1 MKKFLA
7 TILAL
12 VMVLSLVA
20 CGGDNGG
27 TSENKE
33 AAENTPVATKGV
45 EALTFDGDKNGLNTD
60 IKIGIVLVGDETE
73 GYTAAHMNGLKEAM
87 TTLGIDPAGP
97 NVMWAYMI
105 PEQEVCYDKCKEFA
119 NAGCSIIFTNSYGHQ
134 SYAQQ
139 AASEFPN
146 VQFVSMTGDTA
157 KTAGLDNFANAFT
170 DIYQARYV
178 SGVVAGMKIAEL
190 DKEGKIEAKNK
201 TEDGKVKIGYVGA
214 FPYAEVVSGYTA
226 FYLGIKSVYE
236 NAWMEV
242 QYTGS
247 WFDLSKENEAA
258 KQLISDGC
266 IIIGQHADSTGAPQ
280 ACQDALKS
288 GTTVY
293 SIGYNIDMLATAPDA
308 ALTSATN
315 NWGVYYTYA
324 IAQAMRGQKVATNWV
339 GGFDIDAVA
348 VTQLGSACAAGTAEK
363 VAEVEKAIH
372 DGTLQVFDT
381 SKFTISTKCTDG
393 SYRTDDN
400 GKVLVA
406 CATDTDSNFANDTDN
421 AIIDGAYQESYTQ
434 SAPSFVLR
442 IDGIK
447 ELNANS

>member
-1 MKKFLA
+1 MKKLMGILLA
-7 TILAL
+7 ASMVFSLA
-12 VMVLSLVA
+12 A
-20 CGGDNGG
+20 CGSTADTAASSAAG
-27 TSENKE
+27 TT
-33 AAENTPVATKGV
+33 ATAEGSSNNQAPDVKVGAII
-45 EALTFDGDKNGLNTD
+45 L
-60 IKIGIVLVGDETE
+60 GDETE
-73 GYTAAHMNGLKEAM
+73 GYSAAHINGIKEAAAE
-87 TTLGIDPAGP
+87 LGMSDDQIVWKYKIAEGGVTADAAEDLVG
-97 NVMWAYMI
+97 
-105 PEQEVCYDKCKEFA
+105 Q
-119 NAGCSIIFTNSYGHQ
+119 GCNLIISNSYGHQ
-134 SYAQQ
+134 TYMEEEA
-139 AASEFPN
+139 EKYPDIN
-146 VQFVSMTGDTA
+146 FVAMTGDFA
-157 KTAGLDNFANAFT
+157 AISDCDNFYNAFT
-170 DIYQARYV
+170 AVYQSRYV
-178 SGVVAGMKIAEL
+178 SGVVAGMKIKDLVESGTLTPETQPDSFTA
-190 DKEGKIEAKNK
+190 
-201 TEDGKVKIGYVGA
+201 DGKVKIGYVGA
-214 FPYAEVVSGYTA
+214 YNYAEVVSGYTA
-226 FYLGIKSVYE
+226 FFLGVQSVYPDVQ
-236 NAWMEV
+236 MEV
-242 QYTGS
+242 MYTNS
-247 WFDLSKENEAA
+247 WFDIDKEGAAAEA
-258 KQLISDGC
+258 LIANGAV
-266 IIIGQHADSTGAPQ
+266 IIGQHADSTGAPQ
-280 ACQDALKS
+280 ACQEALKS

-339 GGFDIDAVA
+339 GGFDIGAVA
-348 VTQLGSACAAGTAEK
+348 ITQLGSACAAGTAEK

>member
-1 MKKFLA
+1 MKKLMGILLA
-7 TILAL
+7 ASMVFSLA
-12 VMVLSLVA
+12 A
-20 CGGDNGG
+20 CGSTADTAASSAAG
-27 TSENKE
+27 TT
-33 AAENTPVATKGV
+33 ATAEGSSNNQAPDVKVGAII
-45 EALTFDGDKNGLNTD
+45 L
-60 IKIGIVLVGDETE
+60 GDETE
-73 GYTAAHMNGLKEAM
+73 GYSAAHINGIKEAAAE
-87 TTLGIDPAGP
+87 LGMSDDQIVWKYKIAEGGVTADAAEDLVG
-97 NVMWAYMI
+97 
-105 PEQEVCYDKCKEFA
+105 Q
-119 NAGCSIIFTNSYGHQ
+119 GCNLIISNSYGHQ
-134 SYAQQ
+134 TYMEEEA
-139 AASEFPN
+139 EKYPDIN
-146 VQFVSMTGDTA
+146 FVAMTGDFA
-157 KTAGLDNFANAFT
+157 AISDLDNFYNAFT
-170 DIYQARYV
+170 SVYQSRYV
-178 SGVVAGMKIAEL
+178 SGVVAGMKVKEL
-190 DKEGKIEAKNK
+190 VESGTLTPETQPDSFTA
-201 TEDGKVKIGYVGA
+201 DGKVKIGYVGA
-214 FPYAEVVSGYTA
+214 YNYAEVVSGYTA
-226 FYLGIKSVYE
+226 FFLGVQSVYPDVQ
-236 NAWMEV
+236 MEV
-242 QYTGS
+242 MYTNS
-247 WFDLSKENEAA
+247 WFDIDKEGAAAEA
-258 KQLISDGC
+258 LIANGAV
-266 IIIGQHADSTGAPQ
+266 IIGQHADSTGAPQ

-339 GGFDIDAVA
+339 GGFDIGAVA